1 VLVIAAAGV
10 LAWVTLAFTVTL
22 WQTALQER
30 IPREALSRVF
40 SYDWL
45 GSLVLM
51 PLGFAVA
58 GPVADVIGIDA
69 TLWLTAG
76 LLFFS
81 SVAVALVP
89 SVRRITRPAETAPLR
104 QVEVERVAEASLDDA
119 DLEAVPAWPVRPSNR
134 AG

>member
-1 VLVIAAAGV
+1 
-10 LAWVTLAFTVTL
+10 VTLAFAVTL

-58 GPVADVIGIDA
+58 GPVAMAIGIDA
-69 TLWLTAG
+69 TLWLAGG
-76 LLFFS
+76 LLFAS
-81 SVAVALVP
+81 SIAVALVP
-89 SVRRITRPAETAPLR
+89 GVRRITRRDDDESSPLR
-104 QVEVERVAEASLDDA
+104 EVEIERVQEIYSG
-119 DLEAVPAWPVRPSNR
+119 V
-134 AG
+134 